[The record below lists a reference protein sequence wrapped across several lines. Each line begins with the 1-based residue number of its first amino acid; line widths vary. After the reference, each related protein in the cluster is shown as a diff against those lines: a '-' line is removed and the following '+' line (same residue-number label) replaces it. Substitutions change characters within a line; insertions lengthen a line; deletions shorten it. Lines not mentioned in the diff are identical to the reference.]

1 MTIIKRVFLIL
12 ILTLLAA
19 PAFAEDVDLGDF
31 GDLKDD
37 QKDAISDTRKKT
49 RDFLK
54 PFDINKTEFFTEFK
68 AGFLGLTGNTQSI
81 SVSGGNHTK
90 YRYKRFEN
98 NWKVGGYYSRVFSI
112 TSNSGLTGTTAR
124 YIYGIYRFDYYLTD
138 KTSLFTAGGG
148 YSDRFSGIDL
158 AGMGM
163 IGARHFLLRK
173 PKYFLSL
180 AGGYDYEYEDRVTP
194 RPNVSM
200 NSVLGELNYWQQ
212 FNGNVSLSNNLQ
224 FLEDF
229 IHGYNFRLKNKTE
242 LKVRMT
248 KRLALVT
255 TFEVRLRNE
264 PVPGFK
270 KVDTITELLL
280 SAKF

>member
-1 MTIIKRVFLIL
+1 MTIAKRIFL
-12 ILTLLAA
+12 ILTLIFIAV
-19 PAFAEDVDLGDF
+19 PAFAQDVDLGDF

-37 QKDAISDTRKKT
+37 QKDAISDTKK
-49 RDFLK
+49 DAKDYLK
-54 PFDINKTEFFTEFK
+54 PFDLDGTEFFTDFR
-68 AGFLGLTGNTQSI
+68 AGFLGLTGNTKSI

-124 YIYGIYRFDYYLTD
+124 YLYGIYRLDYYLTD
-138 KTSLFTAGGG
+138 KTSLFVGGGG
-148 YSDRFSGIDL
+148 YSDRFSGVDR
-158 AGMGM
+158 AGVGM
-163 IGARHFLLRK
+163 AGARHFLLRK
-173 PKYFLSL
+173 PSYFLSI

-194 RPNVSM
+194 RPSVGM
-200 NSVLGELNYWQQ
+200 NSVLGEVNYWQQ
-212 FNGNVSLSNNLQ
+212 YNDNVSLTNDLQ

-229 IHGYNFRLKNKTE
+229 IHGHNFRLKNKTE

-248 KRLALVT
+248 RRLALVT
-255 TFEVRLRNE
+255 SFEVRLRNE